1 MQTARADKR
10 SGAGLPLKG
19 ASVPLSG
26 IDLSTID
33 ASVRPQDDLYQHVNG
48 GWLNST
54 VIPDDRPLEGT
65 FTALRDASELAVKEI
80 IERAAARG
88 AEATGIERKIGD
100 LYNSFMDESAVEAK
114 GLDPLRA
121 RLAEVFATTSAP
133 ALVALAGRLFRA
145 DVSGLFYIYPAP
157 DAGNPDRVLLYTGQ
171 GGLGLPDES
180 YYREE
185 KFAPMVQSYR
195 EHVQAMLGLADVADA
210 EGAAARVVALET
222 SLASHHWDNVTLRNP
237 QKTYNLKSAAEA
249 ADLFPLLADWFDAAG
264 IEPAKRAELVMS
276 TPDFFSGAASLLATE
291 PLGTWQEW
299 LAMRVVSAAAPYLSS
314 AFVDTDF
321 AFYGTTLSGTPRI
334 KDRWKRGVAV
344 VEAGLGEAVGQIYV
358 ADHFPEGNK
367 ARMQTLVANLIAAYR
382 DSITGLD
389 WMGEA
394 TKLEALK
401 KLDTFRAKIGY
412 PDKWIDYSAVQID
425 PTDLLGNVERAHS
438 ADVDRHLDEVGKP
451 VDREKWLMTPQ
462 TVNAYYHPLLNEIV
476 FPAAILQPP
485 FFTADADDAV
495 NYGGIGAVIGHEIGH
510 GFDDQGSQYDGNGL
524 LRNWW
529 TEDDRTA
536 FEVLTSKLVAQ
547 FDALSPSAAPGHNVN
562 GKLTLGENIG
572 DLGGLAIAYKAYLIS
587 LDGQEPPVLDGLS
600 GVQRFFASWAA
611 GWRQV
616 IRNEEAIRRLA
627 TDPHSPNEFR
637 TNAIAKNLDAFHDA
651 FGVTDQDG
659 MWMAPQERVSIW

>member
-1 MQTARADKR
+1 M
-10 SGAGLPLKG
+10 
-19 ASVPLSG
+19 PLSG

-80 IERAAARG
+80 IERAAGRG

-100 LYNSFMDESAVEAK
+100 LYNSFMDEAAVEAK

-121 RLAEVFATTSAP
+121 RLAEVFATASVP
-133 ALVALAGRLFRA
+133 ALLALAGRLFRA

-195 EHVQAMLGLADVADA
+195 EHVKAMLGLADVADA
-210 EGAAARVVALET
+210 EGAAGRVVALET

-249 ADLFPLLADWFDAAG
+249 AELFPLLADWFDAAG
-264 IEPAKRAELVMS
+264 IEPEKRAELVMS

-358 ADHFPEGNK
+358 AEHFPEGNK

-536 FEVLTSKLVAQ
+536 FEALTSRLVAQ
-547 FDALSPSAAPGHNVN
+547 FDALSPTAAPGHNVN

-587 LDGQEPPVLDGLS
+587 LDGQEPPVLDGLT

-651 FGVTDQDG
+651 FSVTDQDG
-659 MWMAPQERVSIW
+659 MWMAPRERVSIW

>member
-1 MQTARADKR
+1 
-10 SGAGLPLKG
+10 
-19 ASVPLSG
+19 VPLSG

-33 ASVRPQDDLYQHVNG
+33 AGVRPQDDLYQYVNG
-48 GWLNST
+48 RWLTST

-80 IERAAARG
+80 IEQAAARG

-100 LYNSFMDESAVEAK
+100 LYNSFMDEAAAEAK

-121 RLAEVFATTSAP
+121 RLAEVFATTSVP
-133 ALVALAGRLFRA
+133 ELVALAGRLFRA
-145 DVSGLFYIYPAP
+145 DVGGLFYIYPAP
-157 DAGNPDRVLLYTGQ
+157 DAGNPDRILLYTGQ

-185 KFAPMVQSYR
+185 KFAAMVQAYR
-195 EHVQAMLGLADVADA
+195 EHVQAMLALADVADPG
-210 EGAAARVVALET
+210 GAAGRVVALET
-222 SLASHHWDNVTLRNP
+222 ALASHHWDNVTLRNP

-249 ADLFPLLADWFDAAG
+249 AELFPLLADWFDAAG
-264 IEPAKRAELVMS
+264 IAPEKRTELVMS
-276 TPDFFSGAASLLATE
+276 TPDFFSGAASLLDSE
-291 PLGTWQEW
+291 PLATWQEW

-314 AFVDTDF
+314 AFVDANF

-344 VEAGLGEAVGQIYV
+344 VEAALGEAVGQIYV
-358 ADHFPEGNK
+358 ARHFPEGNK
-367 ARMQTLVANLIAAYR
+367 ARMQGLVANLIEAYR
-382 DSITGLD
+382 ESITGLE
-389 WMGEA
+389 WMGEE

-401 KLDTFRAKIGY
+401 KLDSFRAKIGY
-412 PDKWIDYSAVQID
+412 PDKWIDYSAVEVD
-425 PTDLLGNVERAHS
+425 PGDLLGNVERAHS

-510 GFDDQGSQYDGNGL
+510 GFDDQGSQYDGSGL

-529 TEDDRTA
+529 TQDDRTA
-536 FEVLTSKLVAQ
+536 FEALTSKLVAQ
-547 FDALSPSAAPGHNVN
+547 FDALSPTAAPGHNVN

-572 DLGGLAIAYKAYLIS
+572 DLGGLTIAYKAYLIS
-587 LDGQEPPVLDGLS
+587 LDGQEPPVLDGMT
-600 GVQRFFASWAA
+600 GFQRFFASWAA

-616 IRNEEAIRRLA
+616 IRTEEAIRRLA

-637 TNAIAKNLDAFHDA
+637 TNAIAKNLDAFHEA
-651 FGVTDQDG
+651 FSVTEQDG
-659 MWMAPQERVSIW
+659 MWMPPQERVSIW

>member
-1 MQTARADKR
+1 M
-10 SGAGLPLKG
+10 
-19 ASVPLSG
+19 PLSG

-33 ASVRPQDDLYQHVNG
+33 AGVRPQDDLYQYVNG
-48 GWLNST
+48 GWLTST

-80 IERAAARG
+80 IEQAAARG

-100 LYNSFMDESAVEAK
+100 LYNSFMDEAAAEAK

-121 RLAEVFATTSAP
+121 RLAEVFATTSVP
-133 ALVALAGRLFRA
+133 ELVALAGRLFRA
-145 DVSGLFYIYPAP
+145 DVGGLFYIYPAP
-157 DAGNPDRVLLYTGQ
+157 DAGNPDRILLYTGQ

-185 KFAPMVQSYR
+185 KFAAMVQAYQ
-195 EHVQAMLGLADVADA
+195 EHVEAMLALAGVADPD
-210 EGAAARVVALET
+210 GAGGRVVALET
-222 SLASHHWDNVTLRNP
+222 ALASHHWDNVTLRNP

-249 ADLFPLLADWFDAAG
+249 AELFPLLADWFDAAG
-264 IEPAKRAELVMS
+264 IAPEKRTELVMS
-276 TPDFFSGAASLLATE
+276 TPDFFSGAASLLDSE
-291 PLGTWQEW
+291 PLATWQEW

-314 AFVDTDF
+314 AFVDANF

-344 VEAGLGEAVGQIYV
+344 VEAALGEAVGQIYV
-358 ADHFPEGNK
+358 ARHFPEGNK
-367 ARMQTLVANLIAAYR
+367 ARMQGLVANLIEAYR
-382 DSITGLD
+382 ESITGLE
-389 WMGEA
+389 WMGEE

-401 KLDTFRAKIGY
+401 KLDSFRAKIGY
-412 PDKWIDYSAVQID
+412 PDKWIDYSAVEVD
-425 PTDLLGNVERAHS
+425 PADLLGNVERAHS

-510 GFDDQGSQYDGNGL
+510 GFDDQGSQYDGSGL

-529 TEDDRTA
+529 TQDDRTA
-536 FEVLTSKLVAQ
+536 FEALTSKLVAQ
-547 FDALSPSAAPGHNVN
+547 FDALSPTAAPGHNVN

-572 DLGGLAIAYKAYLIS
+572 DLGGLTIAYKAYLIS
-587 LDGQEPPVLDGLS
+587 LDGQEPPVLDGMT
-600 GVQRFFASWAA
+600 GFQRFFASWAA

-616 IRNEEAIRRLA
+616 IRTEEAVRRLA

-637 TNAIAKNLDAFHDA
+637 TNAIAKNLDAFHEA
-651 FGVTDQDG
+651 FGVTEQDG
-659 MWMAPQERVSIW
+659 MWMPPQERVSIW

>member
-1 MQTARADKR
+1 M
-10 SGAGLPLKG
+10 
-19 ASVPLSG
+19 PLSG
-26 IDLSTID
+26 IDQSTID

-48 GWLNST
+48 GWLKHT

-88 AEATGIERKIGD
+88 TEATGIERKIGD
-100 LYNSFMDESAVEAK
+100 LYNSFMDEAAVEAK
-114 GLDPLRA
+114 GLDPLRS
-121 RLAEVFATTSAP
+121 RLAEVFATTSVAE
-133 ALVALAGRLFRA
+133 LVALAGQLFRA

-157 DAGNPDRVLLYTGQ
+157 DAGNPDRILLYTGQ

-185 KFAPMVQSYR
+185 KFAPMVQAYR
-195 EHVQAMLGLADVADA
+195 EHVQTMLGLADVADA
-210 EGAAARVVALET
+210 EGAAARVVTLET
-222 SLASHHWDNVTLRNP
+222 ALASHHWDNVTLRNP
-237 QKTYNLKSAAEA
+237 QKTYNLKSAGQAAE
-249 ADLFPLLADWFDAAG
+249 LFPLLADWFDAAG
-264 IEPAKRAELVMS
+264 IVPEKRAELVMS
-276 TPDFFSGAASLLATE
+276 TPDFFSGAASLLETE
-291 PLGTWQEW
+291 PLATWQEW
-299 LAMRVVSAAAPYLSS
+299 LAMRVVSSAAPYLSS
-314 AFVDTDF
+314 AFVDANF

-344 VEAGLGEAVGQIYV
+344 VEAALGEAVGQIYV
-358 ADHFPEGNK
+358 AEHFPEGNK
-367 ARMQTLVANLIAAYR
+367 ARMQSLVANLIAAYR

-389 WMGEA
+389 WMSEA

-401 KLDTFRAKIGY
+401 KLDSFQAKIGY
-412 PDKWIDYSAVQID
+412 PDKWIDYSAVEID
-425 PTDLLGNVERAHS
+425 PADLLGNVERGHS

-495 NYGGIGAVIGHEIGH
+495 NYGGIGAIIGHEIGH

-529 TEDDRTA
+529 TEEDRAA
-536 FEVLTSKLVAQ
+536 FEALTSRLVAQ
-547 FDALSPSAAPGHNVN
+547 FDVLSPTAAPGHTVN

-572 DLGGLAIAYKAYLIS
+572 DLGGLTIAYKAYLIS
-587 LDGQEPPVLDGLS
+587 LEGQEPPVLDGMT
-600 GVQRFFASWAA
+600 GFQRFFASWAA

-616 IRNEEAIRRLA
+616 MRSEEAIRRLA

-637 TNAIAKNLDAFHDA
+637 TNAIAKNLAAFHDA
-651 FGVTDQDG
+651 FGVTEQDG
-659 MWMAPQERVSIW
+659 MWMPPQERVSIW